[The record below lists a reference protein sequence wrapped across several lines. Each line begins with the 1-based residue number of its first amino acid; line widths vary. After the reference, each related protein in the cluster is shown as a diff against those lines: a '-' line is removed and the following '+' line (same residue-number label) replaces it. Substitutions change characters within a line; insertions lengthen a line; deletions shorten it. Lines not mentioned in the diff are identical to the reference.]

1 MNHWKR
7 WGRGAVAALAL
18 GGAAVASSGCVSL
31 DNISA
36 GQREVVGDVFIGA
49 TACQSGSA
57 DCSNVDVVN
66 IDIAPSFTAPAQ
78 LLVAYRVPASLPAP
92 TTIETDA
99 PVVTFTASPSYAA
112 ELERL
117 SPAGA
122 GRKWVGF
129 ISNTIDTAAADKD
142 LRVISTWKLPQGA
155 DGSPFAGP
163 LAFRPIIGSRLPDA
177 TTPAEAPVQCGPD
190 FANVG
195 PSATVCLDSPLLATL
210 SEPDLTRTTRD
221 LGILTGAT
229 ATGQSGT
236 TVTVPFTAKYAGT
249 STSSANFA
257 LSATTAVPGGTAV
270 VTPGSLLP
278 ATDSTNPVS
287 VAVTVPAGTAPGN
300 YDVTLT
306 ATLGTQTR
314 VRTGTV
320 TVTAPPVVTPPPV
333 TPAALRLTGTLPS
346 RLAFLT
352 ARTRGVKVIVRSNR
366 TGRAVVRL
374 VQGGKALVAKTV
386 TLRNGATTVVL
397 KTRKV
402 KAGAYR
408 VTVTFTATRKVTTLK
423 GTLRTR

>member
-31 DNISA
+31 DAINAS
-36 GQREVVGDVFIGA
+36 QTEVIGDVTIAA

-57 DCSNVDVVN
+57 DCSNIDVAN
-66 IDIAPSFTAPAQ
+66 FDIAPGFTTPAQ

-92 TTIETDA
+92 TIDTDA
-99 PVVTFTASPSYAA
+99 PAVTFTASPSYTA

-129 ISNTIDTAAADKD
+129 ISNTIDTAAADKN
-142 LRVISTWKLPQGA
+142 LRFTSTWKLPQGP
-155 DGSPFAGP
+155 DGSPFVGP
-163 LAFRPIIGSRLPDA
+163 IAFRPIIGSRVPDA
-177 TTPAEAPVQCGPD
+177 TTPADAPVQCGAD
-190 FANVG
+190 FSNVG
-195 PSATVCLDSPLLATL
+195 TATAVCLDSPLLATL
-210 SEPDLTRTTRD
+210 ADPDLTRATRD

-236 TVTVPFTAKYAGT
+236 TITMPFTAKYAGT
-249 STSSANFA
+249 STATANFA
-257 LSATTAVPGGTAV
+257 LSATTSVPGGTVV

-278 ATDSTNPVS
+278 ATDSTNPVN
-287 VAVTVPAGTAPGN
+287 VAVAVPAGTAPGN

-306 ATLGTQTR
+306 AKVGVQTR
-314 VRTGTV
+314 VRTGTL

-346 RLAFLT
+346 RLAFLV

-374 VQGGKALVAKTV
+374 TQGGTALVTRTV
-386 TLRNGATTVVL
+386 RLRNGATTVVL
-397 KTRKV
+397 KSRKV

-408 VTVTFTATRKVTTLK
+408 VTVTFLSTGKVTALR
-423 GTLRTR
+423 GTLRVR

>member
-7 WGRGAVAALAL
+7 WGRGAVATLAL
-18 GGAAVASSGCVSL
+18 GGAILASSGCVSL
-31 DNISA
+31 DDIDA
-36 GQREVVGDVFIGA
+36 GQNFVIGDVEIAG

-57 DCSNVDVVN
+57 GCSNIDVAN
-66 IDIAPSFTAPAQ
+66 FNLAGATGPAQ
-78 LLVAYRVPASLPAP
+78 LLVAYRVPAGLTAP
-92 TTIETDA
+92 LTIGADA
-99 PVVTFTASPSYAA
+99 PAVTFTASPTYSA

-122 GRKWVGF
+122 GRKWAGF
-129 ISNTIDTAAADKD
+129 ISSTVDLGAADKD
-142 LRVISTWKLPQGA
+142 VRVTSTWKLPQGA

-163 LAFRPIIGSRLPDA
+163 MAYRMIIGGRVPSA
-177 TTPAEAPVQCGPD
+177 ENPADAPVVCGPD
-190 FANVG
+190 FSTPG
-195 PSATVCLDSPLLATL
+195 PGATVCLDSPLLATL
-210 SEPDLTRTTRD
+210 SEPDLTRATRD

-236 TVTVPFTAKYAGT
+236 TVIVPFTAKYAGT
-249 STSSANFA
+249 STSAANFA

-320 TVTAPPVVTPPPV
+320 TVTAPPVVTPPPAPV
-333 TPAALRLTGTLPS
+333 IARISGSLPS

-352 ARTRGVKVIVRSNR
+352 ARSKGVKVVIRS
-366 TGRAVVRL
+366 TVGGRAVVRL
-374 VQGGKALVAKTV
+374 VQGGKALVARNV
-386 TLRNGATTVVL
+386 TLRSSGGTTVVL
-397 KTRKV
+397 KSKKV
-402 KAGAYR
+402 KAGSYR
-408 VTVTFTATRKVTTLK
+408 ITVTFLQTLKVTTLK
-423 GTLRTR
+423 GTLRAR